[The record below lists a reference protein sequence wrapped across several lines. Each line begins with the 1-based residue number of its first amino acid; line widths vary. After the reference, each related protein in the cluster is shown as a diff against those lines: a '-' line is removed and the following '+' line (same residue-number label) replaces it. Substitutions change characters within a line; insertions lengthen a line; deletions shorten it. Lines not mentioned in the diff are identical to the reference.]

1 MNISTVIPELETLKA
16 VNQKLASL
24 SHASRKDL
32 LDMDIIRES
41 DELVYRVSSDQRLPF
56 KKLYLPVAF
65 TGILEPQKQVNENHQ
80 AIQIILPGAGTTF
93 SHAATLGDIAGTF
106 HGRKSRNR
114 GQGRKSSQSFLAALL
129 PEAEKEF
136 RVASFPTDLPLNG
149 MGSDAPFE
157 LASDQGCM
165 AMIRHVHL
173 VLSLMY
179 PERPVFVAG
188 RSTGGMMS
196 ILYAQHYSDVTGAIA
211 VNPPHPDPALVGYTI
226 NYMEANA
233 DVLSELLD
241 SPSVSLHERSW
252 QAFKQF
258 VPVSKYPNLP
268 SLAPTLTFVS
278 TNDPLNFSPEYIPA
292 LKTFA
297 EESENRTTHVI
308 NSNQNN
314 LWNRKAEATYRE
326 VIELHL
332 QFILNQIR
340 SGDRAEILV

>member
-1 MNISTVIPELETLKA
+1 MSISTLIPELETLET

-32 LDMDIIRES
+32 LDMDIIQES

-56 KKLYLPVAF
+56 KKLYLPVAC
-65 TGILEPQKQVNENHQ
+65 TGILEPHKKVNDNHQ

-114 GQGRKSSQSFLAALL
+114 GQGRKSSQSFLASLL
-129 PEAEKEF
+129 PDDKKDF

-149 MGSDAPFE
+149 MGSEAPFE

-165 AMIRHVHL
+165 TMIRHVHL
-173 VLSLMY
+173 VLSLLY
-179 PERPVFVAG
+179 PDRPVFVAG

-196 ILYAQHYSDVTGAIA
+196 ILYAQHYRDVAGAIA

-226 NYMEANA
+226 NYMEENA

-252 QAFKQF
+252 NAFKQF
-258 VPVSKYPNLP
+258 VPVSKYPTLP
-268 SLAPTLTFVS
+268 SLAPTLIFAS
-278 TNDPLNFSPEYIPA
+278 KDDPLNFSPEYIPA

-297 EESENRTTHVI
+297 EKNERCTTHVI
-308 NSNQNN
+308 NSSQNN
-314 LWNRKAEATYRE
+314 LWNRKAEETYRE
-326 VIELHL
+326 VVGLQL
-332 QFILNQIR
+332 QFILSQIK
-340 SGDRAEILV
+340 SGERTAMLV